1 MSLEHITATSNFC
14 NKMWYWCN
22 LEIYGMRL
30 NHSAFMLES
39 VTCSVALFSF
49 FFFLLSTYRSESN

>member
-49 FFFLLSTYRSESN
+49 FFY